1 MPNPF
6 KPTAGANPPLL
17 VGRDDLIEEFAE
29 SIEDGPGAPM
39 RLSIFTGPRG
49 VGKTVILNAIA
60 DRVQADYQWIVLH
73 ETATRGFIARLARA
87 IRRELDAGPRR
98 RITGVTLPSVLGS
111 GGGGVQIAPP
121 AQEMPDEDFREVIRP
136 LLDRCEGNGTGVLIT
151 LDEVHADNSVELR
164 QLATAVQH
172 LIREERQFALAFAG
186 LPNAVDELLTAN
198 QITFLR
204 RADRRDLRDIPLA
217 DVARAFETTI
227 TESGRVIDPK
237 ALELAT
243 QATGGYPFMIQLVGY
258 QLWRHAAGT
267 TITAAA
273 AATAI
278 EAARVRLGSLVH
290 APALRELSD
299 IDRMYLLAMAQDDRP
314 SKTSDIAH
322 RMDKSTQYA
331 SVYRARLIAAGMI
344 EPASHGTVRFA
355 IPYLREYLIEHSAP
369 QAMSTSDAP
378 DPEI

>member
-73 ETATRGFIARLARA
+73 ETATPGFIARLTRA

-121 AQEMPDEDFREVIRP
+121 AQEMPDEDFREVIGP

-227 TESGRVIDPK
+227 TESGRVIDPR
-237 ALELAT
+237 ALELA
-243 QATGGYPFMIQLVGY
+243 
-258 QLWRHAAGT
+258 
-267 TITAAA
+267 
-273 AATAI
+273 
-278 EAARVRLGSLVH
+278 S
-290 APALRELSD
+290 
-299 IDRMYLLAMAQDDRP
+299 
-314 SKTSDIAH
+314 
-322 RMDKSTQYA
+322 
-331 SVYRARLIAAGMI
+331 
-344 EPASHGTVRFA
+344 
-355 IPYLREYLIEHSAP
+355 
-369 QAMSTSDAP
+369 
-378 DPEI
+378 